1 MLQRILV
8 SLLLVGFLYQYSWAN
23 DDVVVTAS
31 RIETQITQTPS
42 YTQVV
47 TQKQIENSGAL
58 FAQDTLNGLPG
69 ISISSN
75 GPFGGQTSLY
85 IRGLKSYYTKYLID
99 GVNVGDPSYMQ
110 SQFDMSS
117 LLAYNLSRIEIVQGS
132 QSGLYGADAI
142 AGVINFITK
151 KGEGKPHATYTQ
163 MYGSFG
169 TYAENLSYSG
179 KVNNFSFYIDGTR
192 FDTSGTS
199 KTNSYNPQTQSYS
212 YGGKQDGYH
221 QTAFNSRLEYD
232 LNDFQIGLLFN
243 AQKVQN
249 YLDQYSPTYYVPDNS
264 SWLNTTYP
272 GKSYRQDS
280 ESYLTK
286 IYAKKTLDNL
296 TLRLNSYYFEQL
308 RYYKDNYTYP
318 YLVVIPAPQ
327 SNFYNNN
334 YKGYRYG
341 GDLQLEYV
349 FNKNF
354 KALSGLNYTVDKMSQ
369 NYPNYFSKNRDNIGA
384 FIEFLPSIGNLN
396 LQLALR
402 EDHFQTF
409 GDHGTYKM
417 GASYLFEPTK
427 TILKANWATGFEAPT
442 LFELYATPVP
452 AWWFSGGNKNLSPE
466 HSKSWDI
473 GFMQNLFDNR
483 LSFGMSYFRT
493 TITNRIAY
501 YTNPNT
507 WMSTYENVP
516 GNTVATGIESYA
528 KFKPIKQLELGIN
541 YTYTDSTD
549 PQTNMQTARIPY
561 NVTTG
566 YIDYSP
572 IDKLTLHLDGEYI
585 GTRYDDKYNKPHAYQ
600 TGRYT
605 VFNGNVVYNIT
616 KDLKASLAIY
626 NIFNRFYQDI
636 WGYTT
641 LKRSAY
647 ATVSYTF

>member
-1 MLQRILV
+1 MLQKILV
-8 SLLLVGFLYQYSWAN
+8 SLLLVGVLYHFSWADEN
-23 DDVVVTAS
+23 VVVTAS
-31 RIETQITQTPS
+31 KIETQIAQTPS

-58 FAQDTLNGLPG
+58 FAQDALNGLPG

-75 GPFGGQTSLY
+75 GPFGGQTSFY
-85 IRGLKSYYTKYLID
+85 MRGLRSYYTKYLMD
-99 GVNVGDPSYMQ
+99 GVNIGDPSLMQ

-117 LLAYNLSRIEIVQGS
+117 LLPYNLSRIEIVQGS

-142 AGVINFITK
+142 AGVVNFITK

-179 KVNNFSFYIDGTR
+179 KVNNFSFYLDGTR

-199 KTNSYNPQTQSYS
+199 KMNSYNHQTQSYS

-232 LNDFQIGLLFN
+232 LNDFKIGLLLN
-243 AQKVQN
+243 AQKTQN
-249 YLDQYSPTYYVPDNS
+249 YMDQYSPTYFVPDNS

-272 GKSYRQDS
+272 GKSYREDS
-280 ESYLTK
+280 ENYLTK
-286 IYAKKTLDNL
+286 IYAQKTFNKL
-296 TLRLNSYYFEQL
+296 TLKFDTYYFEQL
-308 RYYKDNYTYP
+308 RYYKDNYSYP
-318 YLVVIPAPQ
+318 YPPVIPAPQ
-327 SNFYNNN
+327 SDFYNNN

-341 GDLQLEYV
+341 NDLQLEYV
-349 FNKNF
+349 FSKNF
-354 KALSGLNYTVDKMSQ
+354 KTVGGINYTVDRMSQ
-369 NYPNYFSKNRDNIGA
+369 DYPNYFSKNRDNIGA
-384 FIEFLPSIGNLN
+384 FVEFLPSIGNLN
-396 LQLALR
+396 LQAAFR

-409 GDHGTYKM
+409 GDHGTYKL
-417 GASYLFEPTK
+417 GASYLFEPTG
-427 TILKANWATGFEAPT
+427 TILKANWSTGFRAPS
-442 LFELYATPVP
+442 LFELYVP
-452 AWWFSGGNKNLSPE
+452 SLPARFFSGGNANLSPE
-466 HSKSWDI
+466 RSKSWDV
-473 GFMQNLFDNR
+473 GFMQNIFNNKI
-483 LSFGMSYFRT
+483 SFGATYFRT
-493 TITNRIAY
+493 TITDRIAY

-516 GNTVATGIESYA
+516 GDTVATGIESYI
-528 KFKPIKQLELGIN
+528 KVKPVKQVELGLN
-541 YTYTDSTD
+541 YTYTDSTN
-549 PQTNMQTARIPY
+549 PNTNMQTARIPY
-561 NVTTG
+561 SVTTG
-566 YIDYSP
+566 YINYSP
-572 IDKLTLHLDGEYI
+572 IDKLTLHIDGKYI
-585 GTRYDDKYNKPHAYQ
+585 GTRYDDDNHTHQ

-605 VFNGNVVYNIT
+605 VFDGNIAYNIT